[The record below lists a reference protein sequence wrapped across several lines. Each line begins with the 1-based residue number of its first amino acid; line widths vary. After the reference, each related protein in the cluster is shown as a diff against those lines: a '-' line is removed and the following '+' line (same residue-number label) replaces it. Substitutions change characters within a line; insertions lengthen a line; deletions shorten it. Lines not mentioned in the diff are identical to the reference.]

1 MTLAAW
7 KIWRGTLWNSPKLLK
22 VLLWSIPLPLI
33 ACQLGWIAAEVGRQP
48 WIVYKLLRTSEAAS
62 ITVSAGEILFSIILF
77 GVDLPLARIAV
88 CVPARE
94 ESETWTRAAGRK
106 GGRRIMDLNM
116 VWFLLV
122 GVLIIGY
129 AILDGFDLG
138 VGVLHL
144 FARSEEERRV
154 HINRKMRLPVGD
166 KKSE

>member
-1 MTLAAW
+1 
-7 KIWRGTLWNSPKLLK
+7 
-22 VLLWSIPLPLI
+22 
-33 ACQLGWIAAEVGRQP
+33 
-48 WIVYKLLRTSEAAS
+48 
-62 ITVSAGEILFSIILF
+62 
-77 GVDLPLARIAV
+77 
-88 CVPARE
+88 
-94 ESETWTRAAGRK
+94 
-106 GGRRIMDLNM
+106 MDLNM